1 MPILRINEFPEG
13 SGSLSNDDVFL
24 FMDDPSGSGI
34 TKKINLNEL
43 KNLILK
49 GFKDPNVSLM
59 LNFNNNFNDSSIYNH
74 ELILTEREP
83 TLDTSNKKWGD
94 SSLKLINNEEE
105 TGSYI
110 TINHDLS
117 LELSDSNYWTI
128 EFYVYATD
136 WSLVGATDSIISK
149 GNESTV
155 ENCWS
160 FENGN
165 FFADTAGNGSITHI
179 FPESQSITFSNET
192 WHHVAISNDNTTMRL
207 FLDGTLISTA
217 SGIVLSSTDL
227 TPLYIGTSWNEP
239 AIRLFDGNIDD
250 VRITKGQALYT
261 SAFTPPT
268 KQLNPFIQ

>member
-13 SGSLSNDDVFL
+13 SGNLSDDDVFL

-34 TKKINLNEL
+34 TKKISLDDMRNLVLYGE
-43 KNLILK
+43 
-49 GFKDPNVSLM
+49 VSLL

-217 SGIVLSSTDL
+217 SGIVLASTDL

-261 SAFTPPT
+261 NTFTPPT
-268 KQLNPFIQ
+268 QQLSKSLL

>member
-13 SGSLSNDDVFL
+13 SGNLSDDDVFL

-34 TKKINLNEL
+34 TKKISLDDMRNLVLYGE
-43 KNLILK
+43 
-49 GFKDPNVSLM
+49 VSLL
-59 LNFNNNFNDSSIYNH
+59 LNFNNNFDDSSIYNH

-83 TLDTSNKKWGD
+83 TIDTSNKKWGD
-94 SSLKLINNEEE
+94 SSLKVINSGVVPPGS
-105 TGSYI
+105 GSYI
-110 TINHDLS
+110 TINHHSS

-136 WSLVGATDSIISK
+136 WSLVGPIDSIISK
-149 GNESTV
+149 GNEDTV

-160 FENGN
+160 FENGT
-165 FFADTAGNGSITHI
+165 FYADTAGNGVIIRI
-179 FPESQSITFSNET
+179 FPELESITFSNET

-217 SGIVLSSTDL
+217 SGIVLSSTNL
-227 TPLYIGTSWNEP
+227 TPLYIGTSWNDP

-261 SAFTPPT
+261 NTFTPPT
-268 KQLNPFIQ
+268 QQLSKSLL